1 MTSSNGNIFQCQLI
15 VNWILGNIFQWDFN
29 DNEKKMVQE
38 NWFKNIFC
46 EVVAILPIVLKDTVL
61 TIFQLKLDIYHH
73 LKKNPITM
81 EKKGIEYIDSMC
93 ETYLT

>member
-1 MTSSNGNIFQCQLI
+1 
-15 VNWILGNIFQWDFN
+15 
-29 DNEKKMVQE
+29 MVQE

-46 EVVAILPIVLKDTVL
+46 EMVAILPIVLKDTVL

-73 LKKNPITM
+73 LKQKKTSQWK
-81 EKKGIEYIDSMC
+81 KKGIEYIDSMC